1 MKLTKIISL
10 ITIFFLIFYFLVPP
24 LSLAQ
29 VESPEQ
35 TPLPDIPTN
44 LFGCRPDEQLRR
56 CLLRVTAVILRV
68 IMVVAL
74 ILAAIMIAYAGI
86 EYITKA
92 GKVGEKD
99 VEPKNRIIYAAVGL
113 VIAFMAWAAAAI
125 ISGVL
130 TRTSAPQI

>member
-1 MKLTKIISL
+1 MKLKKIISF
-10 ITIFFLIFYFLVPP
+10 ITIFFLLVPY

-29 VESPEQ
+29 VSPPEQ
-35 TPLPDIPTN
+35 FQPPDIPTS
-44 LFGCRPDEQLRR
+44 LFGCQQNDTLRQ
-56 CLLRVTAVILRV
+56 CMLRITAVILRV

-74 ILAAIMIAYAGI
+74 ILAAIMIAWAGI

-125 ISGVL
+125 ISNVI
-130 TRTSAPQI
+130 TRTGGPQI

>member
-10 ITIFFLIFYFLVPP
+10 ITIFFLLVPY

-29 VESPEQ
+29 VSPPEQ
-35 TPLPDIPTN
+35 FQPPDIPTN
-44 LFGCRPDEQLRR
+44 LFGCQQNDTLRQ
-56 CLLRVTAVILRV
+56 CLLRITAVILRV

-74 ILAAIMIAYAGI
+74 ILAAIMIAWAGI

-125 ISGVL
+125 ISNVL
-130 TRTSAPQI
+130 TRTGGPQI

>member
-1 MKLTKIISL
+1 MKLKKIISF
-10 ITIFFLIFYFLVPP
+10 ITIFFLLVPY

-29 VESPEQ
+29 VSPPEQ
-35 TPLPDIPTN
+35 FQPPDIPTS
-44 LFGCRPDEQLRR
+44 LFGCQQNDTLRQ
-56 CLLRVTAVILRV
+56 CMLRITAVILRV

-74 ILAAIMIAYAGI
+74 ILAAIMIAWAGI

-125 ISGVL
+125 ISNIL
-130 TRTSAPQI
+130 TRTGGPQI

>member
-1 MKLTKIISL
+1 
-10 ITIFFLIFYFLVPP
+10 LVPP

-29 VESPEQ
+29 VQKPED
-35 TPLPDIPTN
+35 TPLPEIPTN
-44 LFGCRPDEQLRR
+44 LFGCSPNEELRR

-68 IMVVAL
+68 IMIIAL
-74 ILAAIMIAYAGI
+74 ILAAIMIAWAGI

-92 GKVGEKD
+92 GKVGEKE

-125 ISGVL
+125 ISNVL
-130 TRTSAPQI
+130 TGTGAPRI

>member
-1 MKLTKIISL
+1 MKLTKIMSL
-10 ITIFFLIFYFLVPP
+10 ITIFFLLVPY

-29 VESPEQ
+29 VSPPEQ
-35 TPLPDIPTN
+35 FQPPDIPTS
-44 LFGCRPDEQLRR
+44 LFGCQPNDTLRQ
-56 CLLRVTAVILRV
+56 CLLRITAVILRV

-92 GKVGEKD
+92 GKVGEKE

-125 ISGVL
+125 ISNVL
-130 TRTSAPQI
+130 TRTGGPQI

>member
-10 ITIFFLIFYFLVPP
+10 ITIFFLLVPY

-29 VESPEQ
+29 VSPPEQ
-35 TPLPDIPTN
+35 FTPPDIPTN
-44 LFGCRPDEQLRR
+44 LFGCQQNDTLRQ
-56 CLLRVTAVILRV
+56 CLLRITAVILRV
-68 IMVVAL
+68 IMIIAL
-74 ILAAIMIAYAGI
+74 ILAAIMIAWAGI

-92 GKVGEKD
+92 GKVGEKE

-125 ISGVL
+125 ISNVL
-130 TRTSAPQI
+130 TGTGAPRI